1 MKPGLSLSLAAC
13 ATAALLLLASCK
25 PGEQQH
31 PAKPSVEAPQAP
43 SAHERPVPAKA
54 KAVVDAARER
64 TRLGERYDPSY
75 FTIGFPGGDVPN
87 DRGVCSDVVVRAY
100 RAIGLD
106 LQVLVHDDMSRAFD
120 AYPRMWGLTRTD
132 RNIDHRRVPNLRA
145 FFTRKGASLPVTASP
160 DDYRPGDLVTWT
172 LPRNL
177 PHIGIVSD
185 RFAPGTDRPLIL
197 HNIGTGT
204 SEDDVLFAYP
214 IAGHYRY
221 YPDGARGRLSP

>member
-1 MKPGLSLSLAAC
+1 MAML
-13 ATAALLLLASCK
+13 TLASCK
-25 PGEQQH
+25 PGEQQ
-31 PAKPSVEAPQAP
+31 P
-43 SAHERPVPAKA
+43 SAQSPVESPGALSTQERPISAKA

-106 LQVLVHDDMSRAFD
+106 LQVLVHDDMSRAFN
-120 AYPRMWGLTRTD
+120 AYPKMWGLTRTD
-132 RNIDHRRVPNLRA
+132 KNIDHRRVPNLRT
-145 FFTRKGASLPVTASP
+145 FFTRRGASLPVTASP
-160 DDYRPGDLVTWT
+160 GDYRPGDLVTWT

-185 RFAPGTDRPLIL
+185 RVAPGTDRPLIL
-197 HNIGTGT
+197 HNIGAGT

-214 IAGHYRY
+214 ITGHYRY
-221 YPDGARGRLSP
+221 YPDGA